1 MRSIFCPGM
10 NNSHLEFLRILQ
22 GHVSQQVQ
30 IGIPSMSSGNQW
42 TPHCAKSCKFKSPRS
57 RNSEMQLIIEFHTT
71 LRRMVPSAKSLAG
84 PGKTLLKHVFFL
96 HFLAIHLSCNS
107 AILQGFEA
115 SMLHQHTFC
124 CLLCFLASSC
134 RGLSDA
140 NTRDPSSKSCHFK
153 QPAPSSACWPCGAI
167 SIAGLLSSCKIA
179 VTSQCFCNCN
189 PGVVS

>member
-1 MRSIFCPGM
+1 MRCIFFPGM

-84 PGKTLLKHVFFL
+84 PDKTLLQHDCFL
-96 HFLAIHLSCNS
+96 HIFSHTSKLQQRYPLSS
-107 AILQGFEA
+107 QGFEA

-134 RGLSDA
+134 RGLSGRKH
-140 NTRDPSSKSCHFK
+140 TRSKFQELSLQTTSSKLR
-153 QPAPSSACWPCGAI
+153 
-167 SIAGLLSSCKIA
+167 LLAMRSNLDRRA
-179 VTSQCFCNCN
+179 LVLLRRM
-189 PGVVS
+189 V